1 MYDERKGEVLLEEKM
16 GRRERKKLQS
26 RRMILEAAISEFS
39 KKGYKDTS
47 VADIMSTADLG
58 IGTFY
63 NYFNSKEDLLFSLL
77 GRLSEMIR
85 MALAE
90 ARAAERTS
98 LELLELGARV
108 TAKFL
113 DENRFVMPLFL
124 SGSHHGGHP
133 GGEGAP
139 HSHAGKPPSSRM
151 TPQIKQVFAEI
162 IREGQEAGEI
172 RDDVPV
178 DLIAEMFHSLYQ
190 AAAFSHLDLTYQENI
205 ALKTR
210 LLLDGIRKRDEQPV
224 CG

>member
-1 MYDERKGEVLLEEKM
+1 M

-26 RRMILEAAISEFS
+26 RKMILEAAISEFS
-39 KKGYKDTS
+39 KKGYKETS
-47 VADIMSTADLG
+47 VADIMAAADLG
-58 IGTFY
+58 TGTFY
-63 NYFNSKEDLLFSLL
+63 NYFASKEELLFSLL

-139 HSHAGKPPSSRM
+139 HPHAGKPPSSRM

-172 RDDVPV
+172 RRDVPV

-190 AAAFSHLDLTYQENI
+190 AAAFSQLELSFQENI

-210 LLLDGIRKRDEQPV
+210 LLLDGIRKRNEQPS
-224 CG
+224 GE

>member
-1 MYDERKGEVLLEEKM
+1 MVEIM

-26 RRMILEAAISEFS
+26 KQTILAAAVSQFMA
-39 KKGYKDTS
+39 KGVRETS
-47 VADIMSTADLG
+47 IADIMGTAKLG

-63 NYFNSKEDLLFSLL
+63 NYFASKEELLFSLL
-77 GRLSEMIR
+77 GRLGETIL

-90 ARAAERTS
+90 ARSAERNS
-98 LELLELGARV
+98 LELLEVGARV

-139 HSHAGKPPSSRM
+139 PHPHAARPASSRM
-151 TPQIKQVFAEI
+151 TPQIKQVFTEI
-162 IREGQEAGEI
+162 IREGQAAGEI
-172 RDDVPV
+172 RSDVPV

-210 LLLDGIRKRDEQPV
+210 LLLDGIRRRDGEIA
-224 CG
+224 